1 MNVILIIFLLFILS
15 CSYPDIDTVPK
26 FNFNKTFQEK
36 CSFSAQI
43 NIEDEDECEI
53 VKIFSRL

>member
-36 CSFSAQI
+36 CSVEAQT
-43 NIEDEDECEI
+43 NIENEEECEI
-53 VKIFSRL
+53 IKIFTRL